1 MLLMADL
8 PQLMSDPKISMK
20 DFLHRDMTLVT
31 EEDEVKFVCMADIL
45 EDIEL
50 PSISDNKREYFEV
63 ESTGF
68 DD

>member
-1 MLLMADL
+1 MTPL
-8 PQLMSDPKISMK
+8 PG
-20 DFLHRDMTLVT
+20 
-31 EEDEVKFVCMADIL
+31 EDEEKSVCMADLL

-50 PSISDNKREYFEV
+50 PSISDKNREYFEV

>member
-50 PSISDNKREYFEV
+50 PSISDNNREYFEV
-63 ESTGF
+63 KSTGF

>member
-1 MLLMADL
+1 MLLMVDL

-20 DFLHRDMTLVT
+20 EFLHRDMTPLA
-31 EEDEVKFVCMADIL
+31 EEDEDKLVCMADLL

-50 PSISDNKREYFEV
+50 PSISDKNREYFEINF
-63 ESTGF
+63 TGF

>member
-50 PSISDNKREYFEV
+50 PSISDNNREYFEV